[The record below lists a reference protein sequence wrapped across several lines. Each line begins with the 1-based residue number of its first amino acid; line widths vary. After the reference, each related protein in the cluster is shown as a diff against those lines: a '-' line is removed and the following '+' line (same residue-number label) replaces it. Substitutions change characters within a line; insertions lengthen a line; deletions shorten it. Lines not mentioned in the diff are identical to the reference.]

1 MATARPQQ
9 NQQVAAGPRRRI
21 LRIGVLLG
29 GKIIEERLVREHT
42 SVSIGQSAKNTFSV
56 AIEALPREWVLFEL
70 HGDQYSLRFNNQMD
84 GRLSDGSGV
93 YTFDVL
99 RAGRAKNN
107 GDHWILP
114 LGEHSR
120 GKVTVGDLTLLFQF
134 VTEPP
139 KQPRPMLPA
148 SVRGTFADRIDPHLA
163 VTESASMILCFGIW
177 LFAMLHDPS
186 VEQSFGQQAYDRTF
200 KPDTYEAKTFDLP
213 EQVADGTDKVPEKQ
227 PDKGQPD
234 KPKPDQPKGGD
245 KGPTGPKTD
254 DKTAGGRDKN
264 DAVALQEQ
272 AVAAADGLFSEDETT
287 NGLSGGMDRRKPGT
301 DLGQQM
307 QDVKD
312 SGRKVEVGGGSG
324 RGTRGDGEARTGTGK
339 GPVLNGPNGPVDPNG
354 GKGEEKVPP
363 GRINVSDKQS
373 FDESTLTPDAVL
385 AKIMSAYMSGLK
397 RCHKDLLKTDP
408 VARGKVTLKFTVSES
423 GRVSKA
429 SVKGFNDGLDSC
441 IQARV
446 TTWRFAEPKDKD
458 GEGTDADFQITLAL
472 QPE

>member
-1 MATARPQQ
+1 MATVKQSQ
-9 NQQVAAGPRRRI
+9 AANGPRRRI

-70 HGDQYSLRFNNQMD
+70 TGDQYALRFNQQMD

-99 RAGRAKNN
+99 RSGRAQNR
-107 GDHWILP
+107 GDHWVLP

-120 GKVTVGDLTLLFQF
+120 GKVTIGDLTLLFQF

-148 SVRGTFADRIDPHLA
+148 SVRGTFADRIDPRLA
-163 VTESASMILCFGIW
+163 VTESASMILCFGVW

-186 VEQSFGQQAYDRTF
+186 ADRSFGQDAYDRTF
-200 KPDTYEAKTFDLP
+200 KPDTYETQTFDLP
-213 EQVADGTDKVPEKQ
+213 QQVTDGTEKVPEKQ
-227 PDKGQPD
+227 PDKGTPD
-234 KPKPDQPKGGD
+234 KPKPDKPKGGD
-245 KGPTGPKTD
+245 KGPTAQKPDSGP
-254 DKTAGGRDKN
+254 AGGRDKN

-272 AVAAADGLFSEDETT
+272 AAAAADGLFSEDETA

-373 FDESTLTPDAVL
+373 FDDSTLTPEAVL

-408 VARGKVTLKFTVSES
+408 TARGKVTLKFTVSES

-429 SVKGFNDGLDSC
+429 SVAGFNDGLDSC

-446 TTWRFAEPKDKD
+446 LTWRFAEPKDKD
-458 GEGTDADFQITLAL
+458 GSGTDADFQITLAL